1 MSFLDD
7 TLTLYKREMLIF
19 TSRLR
24 TNVIRSI
31 MFPLILILLLGN
43 IGNSFQ
49 HVPITVVNYA
59 NNPAATSFI
68 SALQAQNTLSIIDVA
83 PQDVALA
90 DVANN
95 NAVLAVVILP
105 GFPGHP
111 GAPPAI
117 DLYYSNTQV
126 TESETALQAVESVA
140 SSYGASINGDPPSAV
155 SPSQPSSTFSLLP
168 LAGAT
173 STYKT
178 FLIGG
183 IIIMVAAFGAMFGGG
198 MSIITDRSLG
208 NLKAFLITPINK
220 NAIVLSKILSGTTQS
235 IFSGFLALGIGLLAG
250 AGVAMGIVGLAW
262 IVLIVLLLSLG
273 FSAMTVAIASRT
285 SRPEIY
291 AIFAQTI
298 TLPLWFL
305 SGAFFPTS
313 SLPSWIYPLSV
324 VNPLTYAANGVRD
337 VMMAGVYP
345 LASAALDLSI
355 VVAFSLVMII
365 IAFRT
370 FKRTI

>member
-1 MSFLDD
+1 
-7 TLTLYKREMLIF
+7 
-19 TSRLR
+19 
-24 TNVIRSI
+24 
-31 MFPLILILLLGN
+31 
-43 IGNSFQ
+43 
-49 HVPITVVNYA
+49 
-59 NNPAATSFI
+59 
-68 SALQAQNTLSIIDVA
+68 
-83 PQDVALA
+83 
-90 DVANN
+90 
-95 NAVLAVVILP
+95 
-105 GFPGHP
+105 
-111 GAPPAI
+111 
-117 DLYYSNTQV
+117 
-126 TESETALQAVESVA
+126 
-140 SSYGASINGDPPSAV
+140 
-155 SPSQPSSTFSLLP
+155 
-168 LAGAT
+168 
-173 STYKT
+173 
-178 FLIGG
+178 
-183 IIIMVAAFGAMFGGG
+183 
-198 MSIITDRSLG
+198 
-208 NLKAFLITPINK
+208 
-220 NAIVLSKILSGTTQS
+220 
-235 IFSGFLALGIGLLAG
+235 
-250 AGVAMGIVGLAW
+250 MGIVGLAW

-355 VVAFSLVMII
+355 VVAFSVVMII